1 MVAGMIPVSS
11 LGVNG
16 GTASTPA
23 PQGRSAPG
31 PTARKPFSGC
41 AASPLEQCPTPA
53 TCVVVAAELDG
64 AVDAVTRYGVL
75 AIFGLITIHN
85 AIRQGL
91 QTRDAVYFAGDGRGI
106 RRRPA

>member
-1 MVAGMIPVSS
+1 
-11 LGVNG
+11 
-16 GTASTPA
+16 
-23 PQGRSAPG
+23 
-31 PTARKPFSGC
+31 
-41 AASPLEQCPTPA
+41 
-53 TCVVVAAELDG
+53 VVVAAELDG